1 MQWIFDNLQILIAGA
16 ALVAYWLN
24 NMRQAKEEAA
34 RERQEA
40 EAEAED
46 VFGPDFDFGTPQDDP
61 ASRPAAPQPPPMPQA
76 GPPPILRQT
85 RTAPTPPTPSAVET
99 ELARQQAIQERLR
112 LAREAR
118 QARPANTTGGAAAT
132 QARTSNRGGAAAT
145 QARVTGRT
153 ATSSATPASAST
165 SLARRLR
172 DRSEIR
178 RAIVLR
184 EILGPPPGL
193 H

>member
-1 MQWIFDNLQILIAGA
+1 MQWIFDNLQLLIAGA

-40 EAEAED
+40 ESEVED
-46 VFGPDFDFGTPQDDP
+46 PFGPDFDFGIPEHET
-61 ASRPAAPQPPPMPQA
+61 AARPDAPQPPPIPQA
-76 GPPPILRQT
+76 APPPILRPT
-85 RTAPTPPTPSAVET
+85 RAASPPPAVLTAVET
-99 ELARQQAIQERLR
+99 EMARQQALQERLR
-112 LAREAR
+112 QVRESR
-118 QARPANTTGGAAAT
+118 QPRSTTT
-132 QARTSNRGGAAAT
+132 GGAAAT

-153 ATSSATPASAST
+153 ATSSATPASASA

>member
-40 EAEAED
+40 EAEVED
-46 VFGPDFDFGTPQDDP
+46 HFGPDFDFGTPEEATPPRQNT
-61 ASRPAAPQPPPMPQA
+61 PPPAPPPKPQA
-76 GPPPILRQT
+76 GPPPILRPT
-85 RTAPTPPTPSAVET
+85 RAASPPPAVLSAVET
-99 ELARQQAIQERLR
+99 EMARQQALQERLR
-112 LAREAR
+112 QVREAR
-118 QARPANTTGGAAAT
+118 QTRTTAT
-132 QARTSNRGGAAAT
+132 TTGGAAAT

-153 ATSSATPASAST
+153 ATSPATPASASA

-172 DRSEIR
+172 DRQEIR